1 MTNKYFGN
9 TRAAK
14 AIYGIILSFVLLYG
28 LDHLGTEDGGS
39 IAIKLLL
46 GAVSITVA
54 EIYAE
59 TVGERIS
66 KKSKLHKSEKKQI
79 AEDAMAIVS
88 VSIIPVIFFL
98 FSAINI
104 ISVNTAYALG
114 YSYYLLALFAF
125 NYYAGVLS
133 KASKRNAFLFA
144 LASTAVGVLA
154 ISIKYAFGH

>member
-14 AIYGIILSFVLLYG
+14 AIYGIILTFVLLYG
-28 LDHLGTEDGGS
+28 LDHLGMQDAAS

-66 KKSKLHKSEKKQI
+66 KKRKLHRSEKKQI
-79 AEDAMAIVS
+79 TEDAMAIIS
-88 VSIIPVIFFL
+88 VTMLPVVFFL
-98 FSAINI
+98 MAAIDI
-104 ISVNTAYALG
+104 ISVNAAYALG

-144 LASTAVGVLA
+144 LVSTVIGVLA